1 MKKKKKERKI
11 ALEDKA
17 PVSTLATRVPIYIP
31 YRTRPRRWNYFSW
44 SSIGLKV
51 NPWEGISP
59 IYLNKA
65 DNLCC
70 LFICFLAEKKKKK
83 KTPSESFDDSIGAL
97 CSPRII
103 HSDPWKL
110 YVGKQKSDLFVSLS
124 HFQQALSRRVAVRF
138 FPSPTLISNNMLRH
152 STHRFAIARMGCIV
166 LVWYSVCA
174 VECATIK
181 NSTLLLFFP
190 FLFLFI
196 SLSFSLLVWFLRR
209 I

>member
-65 DNLCC
+65 ENLCC

-110 YVGKQKSDLFVSLS
+110 RWQTKIGPLCFPFSFSTGAESTSCRAVFSITNTNL
-124 HFQQALSRRVAVRF
+124 QQYATSF
-138 FPSPTLISNNMLRH
+138 HTPLRH
-152 STHRFAIARMGCIV
+152 CTNGMYRIGVV
-166 LVWYSVCA
+166 LGVRSRVCHD
-174 VECATIK
+174 
-181 NSTLLLFFP
+181 
-190 FLFLFI
+190 
-196 SLSFSLLVWFLRR
+196 
-209 I
+209 

>member
-65 DNLCC
+65 ENLCC
-70 LFICFLAEKKKKK
+70 LFICFLAEKKKKRK
-83 KTPSESFDDSIGAL
+83 LLQNLLTILLEPCALHVSSIL
-97 CSPRII
+97 I
-103 HSDPWKL
+103 L
-110 YVGKQKSDLFVSLS
+110 ENYVGKQKSDLFVSLS

>member
-11 ALEDKA
+11 ALEDKT

-70 LFICFLAEKKKKK
+70 LFICFLGEKKKKENSFRIFWRFYWSLVLSTYHPFWSL
-83 KTPSESFDDSIGAL
+83 KTICWQTKIGPLCFPFSFSTGAESTSCRAVFSITNTNL
-97 CSPRII
+97 
-103 HSDPWKL
+103 
-110 YVGKQKSDLFVSLS
+110 
-124 HFQQALSRRVAVRF
+124 QQYATSF
-138 FPSPTLISNNMLRH
+138 HTPLRH
-152 STHRFAIARMGCIV
+152 CTNGMYRIGVV
-166 LVWYSVCA
+166 LGVRSRVCHD
-174 VECATIK
+174 
-181 NSTLLLFFP
+181 
-190 FLFLFI
+190 
-196 SLSFSLLVWFLRR
+196 
-209 I
+209 